1 MADFKELV
9 PAIRKAGPW
18 GFTFRTWQEIGR
30 DNLLTLAAAM
40 AYSWLFAVFPFVIF
54 LLTLAPY
61 LPEKQ
66 KLNAQEQINTF
77 VQEMIPHQAQSVL
90 DSLEYVLKEPRTG
103 LLSFGLIATLWTA
116 SGGVSMT
123 MSALDA
129 AFDAEKFRPFYIQ
142 RPIAI
147 ALTIVMVILILL
159 VFVLLPIGSGVIT
172 WLIHRNLL
180 PTALIWAVD
189 VLRYILAVLLMLAAL
204 MTLYKFGTSVKQRLI
219 FFSPGAIFTV
229 IAWLVLGASFRFYV
243 DKFGEYNRTYGA
255 VGGVA
260 IILLLFYLDALV
272 LLVGA
277 EINSEVDRVMK
288 DTPPLPPTGPLPVQ

>member
-1 MADFKELV
+1 MADFKQLV

-159 VFVLLPIGSGVIT
+159 VFVLLPIGSGIIS
-172 WLIHRNLL
+172 WLIHQKLI

-189 VLRYILAVLLMLAAL
+189 VLRYSLAVLLMLAAL

-288 DTPPLPPTGPLPVQ
+288 DTPALPPTNPQPVQ

>member
-1 MADFKELV
+1 MADFKQLV

-18 GFTFRTWQEIGR
+18 GFTFRTWQEIGK

-159 VFVLLPIGSGVIT
+159 VFLLLPIGSGIIT
-172 WLIHRNLL
+172 WLIHQKLL

-229 IAWLVLGASFRFYV
+229 IAWLVLGASFRYYV

-288 DTPPLPPTGPLPVQ
+288 DTPPLPSTNPQPVQ

>member
-1 MADFKELV
+1 MADLKELV

-18 GFTFRTWQEIGR
+18 GFVFRIWQEIGR

-40 AYSWLFAVFPFVIF
+40 AYSWLFAIFPFVIF

-66 KLNAQEQINTF
+66 KVDAQHQITAF
-77 VQEMIPHQAQSVL
+77 VQEMIPREAETVL
-90 DSLEYVLKEPRTG
+90 ESLEFVLKEPRTG
-103 LLSFGLIATLWTA
+103 LLSFGLVITLWTA

-147 ALTIVMVILILL
+147 LLTIVLVVLILL
-159 VFVLLPIGSGVIT
+159 VFVLLPIGTAVIN
-172 WLIHRNLL
+172 WLIAQQIIPHG
-180 PTALIWAVD
+180 LIFIVD
-189 VLRYILAVLLMLAAL
+189 AARYVMAVLLLLAAL
-204 MTLYKFGTSVKQRLI
+204 MLLYKFGTSVKQPLI
-219 FFSPGAIFTV
+219 FFSPGAIFAV
-229 IAWLVLGASFRFYV
+229 IAWLVLGSSFRFYV
-243 DKFGEYNRTYGA
+243 DKFGRYDRTYGA

-272 LLVGA
+272 MLVGA
-277 EINSEVDRVMK
+277 EINGEVDRVLK
-288 DTPPLPPTGPLPVQ
+288 TTAPPSPASSPTLQ